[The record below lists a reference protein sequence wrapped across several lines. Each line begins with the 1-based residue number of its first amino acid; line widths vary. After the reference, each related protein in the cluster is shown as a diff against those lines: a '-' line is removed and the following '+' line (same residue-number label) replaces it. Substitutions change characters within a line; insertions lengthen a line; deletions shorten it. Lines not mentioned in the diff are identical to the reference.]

1 MNSVQNTAYE
11 YRGAMAQFWDL
22 LRGDTSKWE
31 DRPFYR
37 QIIAESGQ
45 PVLDVGCGTGRL
57 LLDYMQQGI
66 DMDGVDNSPE
76 MLALCQQKAAQLGLQ
91 PALYPQT
98 METLALPR
106 LYRTILVPSSS
117 FQLVIEPHAAKEALQ
132 RFFQHLAPGGT
143 LVMAFLAYH
152 TGDHQEPIVTGE
164 WQQEVTR
171 PEDGALV
178 RRWSRSTIDRVN
190 QLEHTED
197 RYDVIRNG
205 EVVASESL
213 SRSPAT
219 RIYTQEQVVKVVESA
234 GFTNVQVC
242 SGFTRQPAMPT
253 DAVFTVLGAKP

>member
-1 MNSVQNTAYE
+1 MQNTEYE

-22 LRGDTSKWE
+22 LRGDTTKWE

-57 LLDYMQQGI
+57 LLDYMMQGI
-66 DMDGVDNSPE
+66 DIDGVDNSPE
-76 MLALCQQKAAQLGLQ
+76 MLALCRQKAQQLGIK
-91 PALYPQT
+91 PALYQQG

-106 LYRTILVPSSS
+106 TYCTILVPSSS
-117 FQLVIEPHAAKEALQ
+117 FQLVIEPEDARKALH

-152 TGDHQEPIVTGE
+152 TGDNKEPIVTGE

-171 PEDGALV
+171 PEDGAIV

-197 RYDVIRNG
+197 RYDVIVNG

-219 RIYTQEQVVKVVESA
+219 LIYTQEQVVKLMESA
-234 GFTNVQVC
+234 GFTNVHVC
-242 SGFTRQPAMPT
+242 SGFTRQPATPT
-253 DAVFTVLGAKP
+253 DAVFTVLGTKS

>member
-1 MNSVQNTAYE
+1 MQNTDYE
-11 YRGAMAQFWDL
+11 YQGAMAQFWDL

-31 DRPFYR
+31 DRPFYL
-37 QIIAESGQ
+37 QIIEESGQ
-45 PVLDVGCGTGRL
+45 PVLDIGCGTGRL

-66 DMDGVDNSPE
+66 DIDGVDNSPE
-76 MLALCQQKAAQLGLQ
+76 MLALCRQKAQQLGLQ
-91 PALYPQT
+91 PALYQQG

-106 LYRTILVPSSS
+106 TYRTILVPSSS
-117 FQLVIEPHAAKEALQ
+117 FQLVIEPEDASKALQ
-132 RFFQHLAPGGT
+132 RFFQHLIPGGT
-143 LVMAFLAYH
+143 LVMAFLSYH
-152 TGDHQEPIVTGE
+152 TGDNKEPIVTGE

-171 PEDGALV
+171 PEDGATV

-219 RIYTQEQVVKVVESA
+219 RIYTQAQVVKLMESA
-234 GFTNVQVC
+234 GFTNVHVC
-242 SGFTRQPAMPT
+242 SGFTRQPATPT
-253 DAVFTVLGAKP
+253 DAVFTVLGTKP